1 MESGMVDRYMPD
13 DFPREPDLGAVTGV
27 QPKLLVRGVDGRYQ
41 SALTDEE
48 LWMRYDACEDL
59 AAQLSEYASR
69 KIAGSGLT
77 PDVAV
82 SRAEKGMRLKVD
94 SGEWELSQREVAW
107 VIKRTR
113 QLLLREGDE

>member
-1 MESGMVDRYMPD
+1 MPD

-27 QPKLLVRGVDGRYQ
+27 QPKLLVREVDGRYQ

-48 LWMRYDACEDL
+48 LWVRYDACEDL

-69 KIAGSGLT
+69 KIATSGLM
-77 PDVAV
+77 PDLALN
-82 SRAEKGMRLKVD
+82 RAEKGMRLKVD
-94 SGEWELSQREVAW
+94 AGEWEFSQREVAW

-113 QLLLREGDE
+113 QLLLPATDE